1 MIAIS
6 IANLHHGFDL
16 LLAIGRWYASV
27 HGRDRYDVSGQIG
40 RGGCIWSGFV
50 YNRRM
55 GLRPSLGRCSM
66 ERQPNRRVAE
76 RRRCRSNRLDPRP
89 IPDIVHKSAVG
100 LSEFPSVGAVLAYL
114 WNGSKVRRKR
124 VRIMKRR
131 YWHGYHHLIIS
142 ASSAS

>member
-1 MIAIS
+1 MMAIS
-6 IANLHHGFDL
+6 ITNLHHWLDL
-16 LLAIGRWYASV
+16 LLAIGRRHPSV
-27 HGRDRYDVSGQIG
+27 RGRDRYEVSGQIE

-55 GLRPSLGRCSM
+55 GLRRTLHRCNR
-66 ERQPNRRVAE
+66 ERQPNRWVAE

-89 IPDIVHKSAVG
+89 IPYIVHKSAVG

-124 VRIMKRR
+124 VRI
-131 YWHGYHHLIIS
+131 
-142 ASSAS
+142 